1 MTSTE
6 KIEMIK
12 DIIKES
18 GLTGSKITIE
28 EVVKEMEKVTFK
40 EVAELIVEMGS
51 LIKDI
56 KDISEF

>member
-1 MTSTE
+1 
-6 KIEMIK
+6 MIK